1 MKKIWSIA
9 KKALMVVFCVIIV
22 VLLLHTYTT
31 NVRQDQ
37 AVTEMWSRLDDRSA
51 ILFKDKEHLAS
62 LERRLD
68 SLERKLNSAG
78 ILLTK

>member
-1 MKKIWSIA
+1 MTKVWNIVKK
-9 KKALMVVFCVIIV
+9 LLLLLFCVVIIV
-22 VLLLHTYTT
+22 LFMNTYTT
-31 NVRQDQ
+31 NIKQDK
-37 AVTEMWSRLDDRSA
+37 AVAELWGRLDDRSA
-51 ILFKDKEHLAS
+51 IIFKDKEHLAS